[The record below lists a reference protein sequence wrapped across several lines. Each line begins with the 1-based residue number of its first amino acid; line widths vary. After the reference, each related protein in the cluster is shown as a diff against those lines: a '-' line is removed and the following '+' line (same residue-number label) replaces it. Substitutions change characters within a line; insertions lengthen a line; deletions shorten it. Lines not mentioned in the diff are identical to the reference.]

1 MYNKVIDKIKQL
13 ISIADEEKEQY
24 SIYFSVNVENLTK
37 INNDYTESLGLS
49 EFLSLNELDEILKS
63 SNRFGFYS
71 KVFFEAN
78 EFFKDILHREK
89 NENIIV
95 FEFTQKGSGMAKDS
109 LIPSFCELNNIMYTG
124 SNPLTN
130 ALCLDKFILYK
141 LMNSINI
148 PTPESYLYTKAR
160 SWLFQESPTCFQ
172 NLISKPIS
180 MYASIGV
187 EKLSKIGSKQEL
199 EEVLNANIDKY
210 KQEFIVQEFISG
222 REVEVPFLVNNTDI
236 ILLPPV
242 GVKIQNK
249 EFLDDEFLDFE
260 KVEKDNY
267 DFYILKNDELIG
279 KINEDVKKI
288 IKILRFTGYGRIDLR
303 IDDNNNYFF
312 TDINAYPHIIEHS
325 SFSKSLYHLGF
336 NKFDTVPIIIGNSI
350 YNFNN
355 PTKFEDR

>member
-249 EFLDDEFLDFE
+249 EFLDDEFLNFE

-279 KINEDVKKI
+279 KINEDVKK
-288 IKILRFTGYGRIDLR
+288 L
-303 IDDNNNYFF
+303 
-312 TDINAYPHIIEHS
+312 
-325 SFSKSLYHLGF
+325 
-336 NKFDTVPIIIGNSI
+336 
-350 YNFNN
+350 
-355 PTKFEDR
+355 

>member
-1 MYNKVIDKIKQL
+1 MYDEVTGKIKKL
-13 ISIADEEKEQY
+13 ISIADKKKEQY

-37 INNDYTESLGLS
+37 TNNNYTESLGLS

-63 SNRFGFYS
+63 SNKFGFHS

-78 EFFKDILHREK
+78 EFFKDILHREN

-130 ALCLDKFILYK
+130 ALCLDKFVLYK

-148 PTPESYLYTKAR
+148 PTPESYLYTKDR
-160 SWLFQESPTCFQ
+160 CWLFQESPTSFQ

-187 EKLSKIGSKQEL
+187 EKLSGISSRQKL
-199 EEVLNANIDKY
+199 EEVLNTNIDKY
-210 KQEFIVQEFISG
+210 EQEFIVQKFISG
-222 REVEVPFLVNNTDI
+222 REVEDI

-242 GVKIQNK
+242 GIKIQGK
-249 EFLDDEFLDFE
+249 EYLNDKFLDFE

-267 DFYILKNDELIG
+267 DFYILKNNKLIE

-325 SFSKSLYHLGF
+325 SFSKSLCHLGF

-350 YNFNN
+350 CNFNS
-355 PTKFEDR
+355 PTKSGDR